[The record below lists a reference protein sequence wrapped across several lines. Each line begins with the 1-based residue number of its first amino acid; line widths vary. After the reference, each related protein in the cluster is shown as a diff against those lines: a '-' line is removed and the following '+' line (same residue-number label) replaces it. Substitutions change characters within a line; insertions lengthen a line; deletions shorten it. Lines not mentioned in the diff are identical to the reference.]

1 MRDAKYRIQTIG
13 WYALLILLKAVFLV
27 AAMAIMYLLLWLLS
41 NVFSLPF
48 AQDYAIY
55 ASIILAFLCGG
66 WIKK

>member
-27 AAMAIMYLLLWLLS
+27 VVIGIMYLLLWLLA

-55 ASIILAFLCGG
+55 ASIILAFLHRG
-66 WIKK
+66 WNKK